1 MKVRLNK
8 QTDKENDLSEALDM
22 NMIRSTFEYQKKKND
37 FEGIVICML
46 YVKFI

>member
-22 NMIRSTFEYQKKKND
+22 NMIRSTFEYQKKND